1 MGRIIEGLWDCP
13 YCGTKG
19 NRGSVRECPCCGKP
33 RGNDTKFYLPK
44 EKNYLSDEEANKI
57 SKEPDWLC
65 SFCDSYNSAT
75 TTVCHECGHTRD
87 ESDLNYFEKQ
97 KKNEEEKEKRER
109 NLNINRNIDDSNI
122 DDKKDDKSDF
132 KKSTSKVR
140 KNKFGFIGA
149 GIAIV
154 LLVLSLVYLFVPKQV
169 DFVLSSIQWT
179 HSQNI
184 EEYRTINESDWSLP
198 SGGRLLFTQQEISGY
213 EEVLD
218 HYETRTR
225 EVSEQVLDGYDT
237 VVTGTRDLGNGYFEE
252 ITSQVPRYRT
262 EYHTETYEEPVY
274 RSEPIYSTK
283 YYYEIDKWVF
293 DRTITSSGTDK
304 NIQYKEYVLEENER
318 DSTFIDE
325 YEFTGIIEEKEYTIS
340 VDKSTWDKYD
350 VGDSIPAKIN
360 RLGIVSL
367 VE

>member
-132 KKSTSKVR
+132 KKGAKPSSK
-140 KNKFGFIGA
+140 
-149 GIAIV
+149 
-154 LLVLSLVYLFVPKQV
+154 
-169 DFVLSSIQWT
+169 T
-179 HSQNI
+179 
-184 EEYRTINESDWSLP
+184 
-198 SGGRLLFTQQEISGY
+198 
-213 EEVLD
+213 
-218 HYETRTR
+218 TRT
-225 EVSEQVLDGYDT
+225 SAK
-237 VVTGTRDLGNGYFEE
+237 
-252 ITSQVPRYRT
+252 TSAP
-262 EYHTETYEEPVY
+262 
-274 RSEPIYSTK
+274 K
-283 YYYEIDKWVF
+283 
-293 DRTITSSGTDK
+293 SGTK
-304 NIQYKEYVLEENER
+304 RAPNEQ
-318 DSTFIDE
+318 
-325 YEFTGIIEEKEYTIS
+325 K
-340 VDKSTWDKYD
+340 
-350 VGDSIPAKIN
+350 
-360 RLGIVSL
+360 
-367 VE
+367 

>member
-44 EKNYLSDEEANKI
+44 EKNCLSDEEANKI

-140 KNKFGFIGA
+140 NRIGLYHREEDSFLHNKKF
-149 GIAIV
+149 
-154 LLVLSLVYLFVPKQV
+154 
-169 DFVLSSIQWT
+169 
-179 HSQNI
+179 
-184 EEYRTINESDWSLP
+184 
-198 SGGRLLFTQQEISGY
+198 
-213 EEVLD
+213 
-218 HYETRTR
+218 
-225 EVSEQVLDGYDT
+225 
-237 VVTGTRDLGNGYFEE
+237 RDMKKFL
-252 ITSQVPRYRT
+252 
-262 EYHTETYEEPVY
+262 
-274 RSEPIYSTK
+274 
-283 YYYEIDKWVF
+283 
-293 DRTITSSGTDK
+293 TITKQG
-304 NIQYKEYVLEENER
+304 Q
-318 DSTFIDE
+318 
-325 YEFTGIIEEKEYTIS
+325 EKFRS
-340 VDKSTWDKYD
+340 KY
-350 VGDSIPAKIN
+350 
-360 RLGIVSL
+360 
-367 VE
+367 